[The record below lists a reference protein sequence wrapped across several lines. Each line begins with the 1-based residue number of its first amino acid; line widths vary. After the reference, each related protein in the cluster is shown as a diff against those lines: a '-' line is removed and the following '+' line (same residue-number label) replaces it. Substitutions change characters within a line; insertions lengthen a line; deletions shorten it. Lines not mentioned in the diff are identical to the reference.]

1 MDLKDLKSVKFTEV
15 LLDYGVEPL
24 VAIAEDEQG
33 NKYLALAIS
42 DVLYDNPY
50 LVAQMSSDM
59 IHRIR
64 SGMVDLLSALLTPA
78 VPEWYV
84 IDCSNLEEGMY
95 FPLKLIAE
103 SPIHMPPSYLPSADL
118 YVRV

>member
-42 DVLYDNPY
+42 EVLYENPY
-50 LVAQMSSDM
+50 LVAQMSPDM

-64 SGMVDLLSALLTPA
+64 SGTVDLLSAFLTPA
-78 VPEWYV
+78 TPAWYV
-84 IDCSNLEEGMY
+84 LDAVDLNEK
-95 FPLKLIAE
+95 FNPLKLIAE
-103 SPIHMPPSYLPSADL
+103 SAIYLRPSYLPSADL